1 MKEQVFEI
9 LEMLLLAGVLAIISI
24 VLRDRKK
31 AILAQ
36 VHTYV
41 QKAENIVQGSGMGA
55 EKKRL
60 VIAWLETSGVKITGY
75 LSKAIDDVVT
85 GLNEKKAWALGE
97 VKK

>member
-1 MKEQVFEI
+1 MKEQIFGI